1 MAMVDPTGRSPAQ
14 RAKDKQSRE
23 RSARMRDSLGVS
35 RDADRGALGTILSG
49 AVAEA
54 PIPEPLILPVTT
66 KPIAPLEDP
75 DDPVVK
81 ARKKRAAAARGLGET
96 ILSDRLG
103 G

>member
-1 MAMVDPTGRSPAQ
+1 MPPFDPAGRSPGQQKQ
-14 RAKDKQSRE
+14 RDR
-23 RSARMRDSLGVS
+23 RRRDQTLGNRGETAS
-35 RDADRGALGTILSG
+35 GALGTILSG

-66 KPIAPLEDP
+66 KPVAPLEDP
-75 DDPVVK
+75 DDPLVK
-81 ARKKRAAAARGLGET
+81 ARKKRAAARGLGET